1 MFSCLTFR
9 LKGSHI
15 KEEEIFTKKKKSES
29 EWHRRRRIPD
39 CIMVKF
45 YRDELQRERLI
56 HGSIHYRTDS
66 KRSYEICHFVP
77 DLTDTERERER
88 EREIYRFDYGSCTVL
103 SFFFF
108 LEKVQFWVWDCVRQ
122 IKWKTKHTDE
132 IAVQVYKRKGVQ
144 FSAISVKITNI
155 LYLYLCD
162 VVWYHS
168 LQIFEKRNFQYFL
181 WQRNISLLQ
190 FPKGNYF
197 CNLILLY
204 EITILTLSRSNY

>member
-1 MFSCLTFR
+1 MHHGEILQGRIAERASHPRFNSLQDGLQEKLRDLSFCPR
-9 LKGSHI
+9 LNGH
-15 KEEEIFTKKKKSES
+15 
-29 EWHRRRRIPD
+29 W
-39 CIMVKF
+39 
-45 YRDELQRERLI
+45 
-56 HGSIHYRTDS
+56 
-66 KRSYEICHFVP
+66 
-77 DLTDTERERER
+77 ERER

>member
-1 MFSCLTFR
+1 
-9 LKGSHI
+9 
-15 KEEEIFTKKKKSES
+15 
-29 EWHRRRRIPD
+29 
-39 CIMVKF
+39 MVKF

-66 KRSYEICHFVP
+66 KRSCEICHFVP
-77 DLTDTERERER
+77 DLTDTERESVKEKY
-88 EREIYRFDYGSCTVL
+88 IDLITGLVQFWV
-103 SFFFF
+103 FFF
-108 LEKVQFWVWDCVRQ
+108 EKVQFWVWDCVRQ

-162 VVWYHS
+162 VVRYHS